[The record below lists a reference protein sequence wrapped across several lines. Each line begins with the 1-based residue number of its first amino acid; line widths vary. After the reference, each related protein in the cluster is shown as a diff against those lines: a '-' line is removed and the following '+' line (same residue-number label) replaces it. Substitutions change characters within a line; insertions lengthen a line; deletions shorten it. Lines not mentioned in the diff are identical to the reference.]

1 MLMKLEDYNEYYIQG
16 SDHYLIPKAVF
27 IELYE
32 KMANFREEAKELESQ
47 LKGTTHCFD
56 EAEHERLEQENQSL
70 RKQLDYLRS
79 GEYFNQLKFEVS
91 MLEHIIENGEV
102 SEEDKKFID
111 MTHRNTELL
120 EQNQKYKEVINKA
133 IKGLE
138 KGINFCKND
147 SQEAFGVCNMAI
159 LREQSILEIL
169 NEEE

>member
-1 MLMKLEDYNEYYIQG
+1 MLMKLEDYNEYYIQN

-91 MLEHIIENGEV
+91 MLEDLVDNNAV
-102 SEEDKKFID
+102 SDEDKKFID

-120 EQNQKYKEVINKA
+120 EENQKCKEVIGN
-133 IKGLE
+133 IYSLL
-138 KGINFCKND
+138 ND
-147 SQEAFGVCNMAI
+147 YEMQNDDVISSYC
-159 LREQSILEIL
+159 REIRNVMKEVK
-169 NEEE
+169 

>member
-1 MLMKLEDYNEYYIQG
+1 MKLEDYNEYYIQG

-111 MTHRNTELL
+111 R
-120 EQNQKYKEVINKA
+120 Y
-133 IKGLE
+133 E
-138 KGINFCKND
+138 K
-147 SQEAFGVCNMAI
+147 
-159 LREQSILEIL
+159 
-169 NEEE
+169 